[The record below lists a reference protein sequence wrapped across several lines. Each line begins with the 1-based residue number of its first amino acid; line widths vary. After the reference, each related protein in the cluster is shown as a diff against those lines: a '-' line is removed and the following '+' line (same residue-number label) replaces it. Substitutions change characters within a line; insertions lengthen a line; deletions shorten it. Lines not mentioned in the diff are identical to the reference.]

1 MLSTVEETI
10 CLMNA
15 LSVQEKIIHFAK
27 QEFLQY
33 GFNDASLRNIAAA
46 AGMTTGA
53 IYTYFKDKNALFEAI
68 VDPVYSQ
75 VEGIFEELSASYYN
89 ADTVLCDITFQKSID
104 DFEEIYGF
112 IYKHFDLFRLL
123 VVGANGSSRS
133 NFVHTIVDYE
143 VQHTLIY
150 LERMKRSKNIDAQ
163 IDCTILHIISESY
176 INALLEPVRHNM
188 SYEEA
193 LENLSFLVI
202 FYTGGWQSIF
212 NELFS
217 KKT

>member
-1 MLSTVEETI
+1 
-10 CLMNA
+10 MNA